1 MKKVSITPVLYPR
14 KDKDGLYPVKIRIT
28 ENRISRFENLGFSL
42 SKSHWLKSTKRV
54 SVSHPKHRELNF
66 LIEKK
71 LSEFN
76 EIQEKNGV
84 IHTGKI
90 NVFDGLEKKINQF
103 NGSQYYSKKRYRT
116 LYYHLEK
123 FWGNKELSY
132 YDIDK
137 DFFIDFKNYLL
148 ENMVARDTMT
158 NIPSSNSIGNY
169 LKILRTF
176 LSEKQTEGV
185 YLYNMSNLKKV
196 IPQQT
201 RTPKKTL
208 NSQELWKLDNVLPNH
223 PGFRSMLWNTLNSFM
238 FCFWSQGLRIGD
250 CLRLKWGNIQDGVIV
265 LKMEKTDREL
275 IIQLNSANIHRI
287 KWYMDS
293 YFPIWNWSNKEWNNY
308 YNCDDFDSQKY
319 NEWLFSHETDHQD
332 WVNQIEQVKDEDF
345 QMISLFHSPNIERVQ
360 MDRYGSTYHK
370 IIKEKYPSLFE
381 SKNERSDMLNR
392 ELMRS
397 IREYSNKEENRNTY
411 IFPFMRGF
419 EGEKDLTK
427 LSNKVSSSIALV
439 NKSLREISEILEMEK
454 KFSTHWSRHSI
465 TSLSKG
471 LGVDIYDL
479 KNWLGH
485 TSVKTTENYVN
496 TVNNQSF
503 SRMVDD
509 IHKSLED
516 SAGDLG

>member
-28 ENRISRFENLGFSL
+28 ENRISRFENLGFSV
-42 SKSHWLKSTKRV
+42 SKPHWLKSTKRV
-54 SVSHPKHRELNF
+54 SVSNPNHRELNF

-71 LSEFN
+71 LNEFT
-76 EIQEKNGV
+76 EIQEKNGIV
-84 IHTGKI
+84 HTGKI
-90 NVFDGLEKKINQF
+90 NVFDGLEKKIGQF

-116 LYYHLEK
+116 LFYHLES
-123 FWGNKELSY
+123 FWGNRDLNY

-137 DFFIDFKNYLL
+137 DFFVDFKNYLL
-148 ENMVARDTMT
+148 ENMVARNTLT

-169 LKILRTF
+169 LKVLRTF
-176 LSEKQTEGV
+176 LLEKQTEGI
-185 YLYNMSNLKKV
+185 YLYNMNNFKKV

-208 NSQELWKLDNVLPNH
+208 SPQEIWKLDNILPNH
-223 PGFRSMLWNTLNSFM
+223 PGFRPMLWNTLNTFM

-250 CLRLKWGNIQDGVIV
+250 CLRLKWGNIEDGVIV

-275 IIQLNSANIHRI
+275 IIQLNSSNIHRI
-287 KWYMDS
+287 KLYMS
-293 YFPIWNWSNKEWNNY
+293 NYYPIWDWTNKKWNNY
-308 YNCDDFDSQKY
+308 YNDDFDSSKFS
-319 NEWLFSHETDHQD
+319 EWLFCHETDHQE
-332 WVNQIEQVKDEDF
+332 WVNYIEEVKDEDF
-345 QMISLFHSPNIERVQ
+345 DMISSSYAPNIDRVQ
-360 MDRYGSTYHK
+360 MDRYGSKYNK
-370 IIKEKYPSLFE
+370 IIKEKYPTLYND
-381 SKNERSDMLNR
+381 KNDRLEMLNR
-392 ELMRS
+392 ELIKS
-397 IREYSNKEENRNTY
+397 IGEYANKEENKNTY

-419 EGEKDLTK
+419 ENERDLTK
-427 LSNKVSSSIALV
+427 LSNKVSSAITLV

-465 TSLSKG
+465 TSISKG

-485 TSVKTTENYVN
+485 TSIKTTESYVN
-496 TVNNQSF
+496 TVNNHSF
-503 SRMVDD
+503 NRMVGD

-516 SAGDLG
+516 SAGDLE